1 MPPFWSE
8 DPKVKTKINLTLWK
22 RKQKDWSLLPT
33 IAKSGFTLEVGP
45 LPWGTAVG
53 DLYLKT
59 QLVMWQILDAIE
71 TRNKVIEEDKHK
83 RHSLN
88 DTDLEAISVS
98 IPFFQAA
105 ECRPVDY
112 PKSEI
117 IVDGNRMSKIIA
129 MTHPS
134 FQGMDYL
141 QKLTNETN
149 IFIGLD
155 GTTEY
160 KFDEETMTLGEEEE
174 IRSKKNFYP
183 FFINETAYYEKGIAF
198 CLAFKEIRQVAVAVR
213 KTRHNSRLH
222 L

>member
-1 MPPFWSE
+1 M
-8 DPKVKTKINLTLWK
+8 
-22 RKQKDWSLLPT
+22 DWPLLPT

-53 DLYLKT
+53 NLYLKT
-59 QLVMWQILDAIE
+59 QAVVWQILDAIE
-71 TRNKVIEEDKHK
+71 TRNKVLEKDKNK
-83 RHSLN
+83 YKPSN
-88 DTDLEAISVS
+88 DTDLEVVSVS

-117 IVDGNRMSKIIA
+117 IVDGNRMSKIIGII
-129 MTHPS
+129 HPS

-160 KFDEETMTLGEEEE
+160 KFDEENMTLGEDDE

-183 FFINETAYYEKGIAF
+183 FFINEAAYNEKGIAF
-198 CLAFKEIRQVAVAVR
+198 CLAFKEKRQVAITMR
-213 KTRHNSRLH
+213 KTRDTSRLH

>member
-1 MPPFWSE
+1 M
-8 DPKVKTKINLTLWK
+8 
-22 RKQKDWSLLPT
+22 DWPLLPT

-45 LPWGTAVG
+45 LSCGTAVG
-53 DLYLKT
+53 NLYLKT
-59 QLVMWQILDAIE
+59 QAVVWQILDAIE
-71 TRNKVIEEDKHK
+71 TRNKVLEEDKHK

-88 DTDLEAISVS
+88 DTDLEVITVS
-98 IPFFQAA
+98 IPFFQSA
-105 ECRPVDY
+105 ECKPVDY

-117 IVDGNRMSKIIA
+117 VVDGNRMSKIIA
-129 MTHPS
+129 MIHPS

-149 IFIGLD
+149 IFIGFD

-160 KFDEETMTLGEEEE
+160 KFDEENMTLGEDEE
-174 IRSKKNFYP
+174 IRSKNNFYP
-183 FFINETAYYEKGIAF
+183 FFINEAAYYEKGIAF
-198 CLAFKEIRQVAVAVR
+198 CLALKEKRQVAIAMR

>member
-1 MPPFWSE
+1 M
-8 DPKVKTKINLTLWK
+8 
-22 RKQKDWSLLPT
+22 DWPLLPT

-53 DLYLKT
+53 NLYLKT
-59 QLVMWQILDAIE
+59 QAVVWQILDAIE
-71 TRNKVIEEDKHK
+71 TRNKVLEKDKNK
-83 RHSLN
+83 YKPSN
-88 DTDLEAISVS
+88 DTDLEVVSVS

-129 MTHPS
+129 MIHPS

-149 IFIGLD
+149 IFIGFD

-160 KFDEETMTLGEEEE
+160 KFDEENMTLGEDEE
-174 IRSKKNFYP
+174 IRSKNNFYP
-183 FFINETAYYEKGIAF
+183 FFINEAAYYEKGIAF
-198 CLAFKEIRQVAVAVR
+198 CLAFKEKRQVAIAMR
-213 KTRHNSRLH
+213 KTQRTSRLH

>member
-1 MPPFWSE
+1 
-8 DPKVKTKINLTLWK
+8 
-22 RKQKDWSLLPT
+22 
-33 IAKSGFTLEVGP
+33 
-45 LPWGTAVG
+45 
-53 DLYLKT
+53 
-59 QLVMWQILDAIE
+59 
-71 TRNKVIEEDKHK
+71 
-83 RHSLN
+83 
-88 DTDLEAISVS
+88 
-98 IPFFQAA
+98 
-105 ECRPVDY
+105 
-112 PKSEI
+112 
-117 IVDGNRMSKIIA
+117 

-174 IRSKKNFYP
+174 IRSNKNFYP